1 MQQVNAPE
9 PYLKRITGDTGG
21 HQSNW
26 VEACLDGSETSSDF
40 KRSGPLTEAV
50 LMGNLAIKSFQYKK
64 PNENGRGFIYPGRRK
79 ILWDGENMRVTN
91 YEKANEWVKGTYRKG
106 WELS

>member
-1 MQQVNAPE
+1 MLDIKPPE
-9 PYLKRITGDTGG
+9 PYLDRIPGDTGG

-26 VEACLDGSETSSDF
+26 VEACINGIKTSSGF
-40 KRSGPLTEAV
+40 ERSGPLTEAV
-50 LMGNLAIKSFQYKK
+50 LMGNLAIKSFQYKE
-64 PNENGRGFIYPGRRK
+64 PNANGRGFTYPGRRK

-91 YEKANEWVKGTYRKG
+91 YEKANEWVRGTYRKG